1 MSDESDTDSP
11 ADQPDDPEAEDAP
24 AGEGAG
30 EGAEGTPSE
39 EEIRRRLEEEIRN
52 LRVQDILLQSVV
64 SLINL
69 SSRRIAKED
78 ERDLEQARIGIE
90 AVRGVVD
97 LLDPEPA
104 DQVRNALSELQIA
117 YAREAGEG
125 GPSGDESGGAEARDA
140 SKEAEGGGE
149 SDLWTPPGSS

>member
-1 MSDESDTDSP
+1 MNDEPDSSQGGE
-11 ADQPDDPEAEDAP
+11 QPPDAEP
-24 AGEGAG
+24 AGQP
-30 EGAEGTPSE
+30 TE

-64 SLINL
+64 NLINL

-78 ERDLEQARIGIE
+78 ERDLGQARIGIE
-90 AVRGVVD
+90 AVRAVVG

-104 DQVRNALSELQIA
+104 DQVRDALSELQMA

-125 GPSGDESGGAEARDA
+125 EAPGDEGGGAEAPDA
-140 SKEAEGGGE
+140 SKKAEGGRE